1 MEVFYAGDIMGK
13 YMNMGLKKEILKT
26 IKDHYNELRALKIKI
41 KNEDMYIKVRYE
53 TYLDFMMG
61 VSLLAIE
68 DIEQDI
74 GGKSKLAL

>member
-1 MEVFYAGDIMGK
+1 MGK